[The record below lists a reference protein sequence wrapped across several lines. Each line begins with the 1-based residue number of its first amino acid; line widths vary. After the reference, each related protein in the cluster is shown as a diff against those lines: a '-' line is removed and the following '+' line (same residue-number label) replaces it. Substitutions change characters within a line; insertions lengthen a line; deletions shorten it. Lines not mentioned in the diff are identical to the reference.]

1 MHTLCMSLER
11 DPRAPAVARAAVTG
25 FTEERDIPVAER
37 DKLTLLVSEVVTNAV
52 LHSDA
57 PPATGISLCARLLQ
71 EGTIRVEVTDRGSG
85 FTPNPRDPAQPTG
98 GYGLFLVAQQ
108 ASEWGID
115 RKGGTRVWFEL
126 RRPR

>member
-1 MHTLCMSLER
+1 MRLER
-11 DPRAPAVARAAVTG
+11 DVQAPAVARAAVAG
-25 FTEERDIPVAER
+25 FTEQRDIAVAER

-57 PPATGISLCARLLQ
+57 PPATDISLCARLLE

-85 FTPNPRDPAQPTG
+85 FTPNPRDPTQPTG
-98 GYGLFLVAQQ
+98 GFGLFLVDQQ
-108 ASEWGID
+108 ASDWGID
-115 RKGGTRVWFEL
+115 REDGTRVWFEL